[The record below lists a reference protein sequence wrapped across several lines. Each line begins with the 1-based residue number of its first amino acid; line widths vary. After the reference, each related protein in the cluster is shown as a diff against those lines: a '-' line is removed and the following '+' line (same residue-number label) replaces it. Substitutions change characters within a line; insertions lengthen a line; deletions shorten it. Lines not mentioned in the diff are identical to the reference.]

1 MAPRQIQGDS
11 TRPPPEHD
19 EANST
24 DDCQAFQE
32 LAQSLAVNDGV
43 KHVSPIRQ
51 ARLGGPVDSHRE
63 DDAFLMRLGP
73 ILTAL

>member
-43 KHVSPIRQ
+43 KHV
-51 ARLGGPVDSHRE
+51 
-63 DDAFLMRLGP
+63 
-73 ILTAL
+73 